1 MPLSEH
7 EQRMLDE
14 IERALYE
21 DDPKF
26 ATSVNVSR
34 IRRRRPIVA
43 GCLFVAGLVALVVGV
58 IATQS
63 FLAVGVVVSVI
74 GFLTMVGAVGLFVFG
89 QPGARAAKGVGEGRR
104 QSRTPPS
111 ATGWKSASAVGST
124 NPVNRS
130 SRTLIR
136 GPLPGA
142 AFSRFRAWFCLRRPS
157 AISAGRPA
165 CACRVLAG
173 RAPPAM
179 RRRPK
184 VDPAG
189 GLVLPP
195 GRAHGPRSPPIQQRQ
210 RHIVLRFRAMLRG
223 SRAQRYRPGRSL
235 LGRCRTGHP
244 LPGPAPLPGA
254 GRRRPPRRRAG
265 HGVSA
270 ASPVP
275 LWPRTSP
282 ARPR

>member
-89 QPGARAAKGVGEGRR
+89 QPGARAAKD
-104 QSRTPPS
+104 
-111 ATGWKSASAVGST
+111 ADKSAAKS
-124 NPVNRS
+124 NPSLSNRMEE
-130 SRTLIR
+130 
-136 GPLPGA
+136 
-142 AFSRFRAWFCLRRPS
+142 RFRRRF
-157 AISAGRPA
+157 
-165 CACRVLAG
+165 
-173 RAPPAM
+173 
-179 RRRPK
+179 
-184 VDPAG
+184 DE
-189 GLVLPP
+189 P
-195 GRAHGPRSPPIQQRQ
+195 GQ
-210 RHIVLRFRAMLRG
+210 
-223 SRAQRYRPGRSL
+223 
-235 LGRCRTGHP
+235 
-244 LPGPAPLPGA
+244 
-254 GRRRPPRRRAG
+254 
-265 HGVSA
+265 
-270 ASPVP
+270 
-275 LWPRTSP
+275 
-282 ARPR
+282 

>member
-89 QPGARAAKGVGEGRR
+89 QPE
-104 QSRTPPS
+104 
-111 ATGWKSASAVGST
+111 
-124 NPVNRS
+124 
-130 SRTLIR
+130 
-136 GPLPGA
+136 
-142 AFSRFRAWFCLRRPS
+142 
-157 AISAGRPA
+157 
-165 CACRVLAG
+165 
-173 RAPPAM
+173 RAPPRA
-179 RRRPK
+179 RRRM
-184 VDPAG
+184 PAKANPSLG
-189 GLVLPP
+189 N
-195 GRAHGPRSPPIQQRQ
+195 RMEE
-210 RHIVLRFRAMLRG
+210 RFRR
-223 SRAQRYRPGRSL
+223 RFDEPGQ
-235 LGRCRTGHP
+235 
-244 LPGPAPLPGA
+244 
-254 GRRRPPRRRAG
+254 
-265 HGVSA
+265 
-270 ASPVP
+270 
-275 LWPRTSP
+275 
-282 ARPR
+282 